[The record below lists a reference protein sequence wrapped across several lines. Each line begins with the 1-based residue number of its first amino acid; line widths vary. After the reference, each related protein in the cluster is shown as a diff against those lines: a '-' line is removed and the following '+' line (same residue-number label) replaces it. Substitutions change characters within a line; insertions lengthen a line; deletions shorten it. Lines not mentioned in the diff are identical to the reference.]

1 MNYENQEIWS
11 FKSYKFILSSF
22 FLILTLSIFFSCKT
36 DTQLNQNNLN
46 LESSPY
52 LLQHAQNP
60 VHWQSWNENL
70 YSKYYPE
77 KKLIVVSIGYSS
89 CHWCHVMEKESF
101 KDEAVARYMNKHFIN
116 IKVDREENPEV
127 DQLYMTAT
135 QMMTGSGGWP
145 LNVVCLPSSIQLFT
159 RTKK

>member
-36 DTQLNQNNLN
+36 DPQLNQNNLN

-77 KKLIVVSIGYSS
+77 KKLIAELEKNYDEICARWLNEELNQDYLLDFYQKSIFIKPELYLRKLEQISFGNKASDNSKQWVS
-89 CHWCHVMEKESF
+89 
-101 KDEAVARYMNKHFIN
+101 
-116 IKVDREENPEV
+116 
-127 DQLYMTAT
+127 Q
-135 QMMTGSGGWP
+135 
-145 LNVVCLPSSIQLFT
+145 
-159 RTKK
+159 